1 MKLNFCKQYFFI
13 ILLFFIFS
21 NNQVNSSNNLQSYSK
36 ENISNYF
43 SALLAVKNDDITESL
58 EYFKKVKELNKIHF
72 PFIQEFTLALVR
84 EKQIKE
90 AVFFLRNLNE

>member
-43 SALLAVKNDDITESL
+43 LGTMLINQDYDSEAFRHLSKIQSI
-58 EYFKKVKELNKIHF
+58 KKKS
-72 PFIQEFTLALVR
+72 
-84 EKQIKE
+84 
-90 AVFFLRNLNE
+90 